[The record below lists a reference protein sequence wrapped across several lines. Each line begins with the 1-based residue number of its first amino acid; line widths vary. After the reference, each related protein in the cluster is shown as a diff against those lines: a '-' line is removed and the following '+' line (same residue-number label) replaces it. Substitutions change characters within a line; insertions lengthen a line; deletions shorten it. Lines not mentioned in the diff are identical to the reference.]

1 MYGFSRRSWIL
12 VPLLACGCRSWS
24 ALPLTPK
31 AIGELPTNSRVLRK
45 GGARVLLYTGSV
57 TADSIIGSRGDTVRV
72 AIPRDSV
79 TRVEKSHFAPLRTV
93 GLFAGLAVGA
103 LAAAFIAFA
112 SSGELG
118 GFSQ

>member
-1 MYGFSRRSWIL
+1 MHGFSRRRWIF

-24 ALPLTPK
+24 PLPLTPK
-31 AIGELPTNSRVLRK
+31 AIGDLPPNSRVVRT
-45 GGARVLLYTGSV
+45 GGERVVFYTGKV
-57 TADSIIGSRGDTVRV
+57 TKDSIIGSRGDTVRV

-79 TRVEKSHFAPLRTV
+79 TRVEKSYFAPVRTV
-93 GLFAGLAVGA
+93 GLLAGLAVGA

-112 SSGELG
+112 SSGDLG